1 MIKLSQWFKSPLKI
15 REKAKDLFH
24 GQIVITE
31 KEDKLLVAC
40 ELILSREDRDI
51 KINPDDMSYII
62 HSSELSYYIH
72 VNSTSISF
80 SNHDF

>member
-1 MIKLSQWFKSPLKI
+1 
-15 REKAKDLFH
+15 
-24 GQIVITE
+24 VITE